1 MAKILIIDD
10 DADFVFIHQAQYE
23 AEGFEVISVPDGAA
37 GIKMAEE
44 EKPDL
49 ITLDLMMETMDGFT
63 AFDKLKLNPAT
74 ADIPVVILTNVT
86 RVGIYDE
93 FMDKGATAFCEK
105 SDYSPKQLVE
115 KIKEILKIN

>member
-10 DADFVFIHQAQYE
+10 DADFVFTHQVQYE
-23 AEGFEVISVPDGAA
+23 AEGFEVLSATDGAT
-37 GIKMAEE
+37 GIKLAEK

-49 ITLDLMMETMDGFT
+49 ITLDLMMEPMDGFET
-63 AFDKLKLNPAT
+63 FDKLKLNPAT

-105 SDYSPKQLVE
+105 SDYSPKQLAD
-115 KIKEILKIN
+115 KIKEILQ